1 MRRSTISGVA
11 TFGVALLVASSAWA
25 ACTQADLTGSW
36 RVHVHGATPGDGSF
50 WTRCAITIAATTGN
64 VSGSCR
70 TDEGVNFNLEA
81 GGRLRVVAP
90 LAACVVTGT
99 VNTPEGVNRILD
111 AGIDRGKTVISGV
124 GIDPNGDR
132 FAFTGVKR

>member
-1 MRRSTISGVA
+1 MRRSTMSGVA

-25 ACTQADLTGSW
+25 ACTQADLTGMW
-36 RVHVHGATPGDGSF
+36 RVHVHGATAGEGSF

-70 TDEGVNFNLEA
+70 TDEGVNFTLPA
-81 GGRLRVVAP
+81 GGRLTVVTP
-90 LAACVVTGT
+90 AACIVTGT
-99 VNTPEGVNRILD
+99 VRTPQGVNRILD
-111 AGIDRGKTVISGV
+111 AAIDSGKTVISGV
-124 GIDPNGDR
+124 GIDPTAER